1 MEHTTP
7 SKKIY
12 ILGGIMTVVII
23 GAFYYKYSNNTLSP
37 QNSTLSYN
45 TSENDNTYAYATTSI
60 FVVDT
65 KKAFNNPASSDTDN
79 VSDRFTQL
87 ALANYV
93 NLQTNG
99 ASDDETAQAVVSNL
113 ATQAAMT
120 GHVDTYS
127 PSDIKTFSDS
137 DKIAVKNYGNSFAKI
152 ENASIALLA
161 KSTDLANTAKIYE
174 KTSQQLLQIP
184 APQSISSLHLQE
196 INYLHNMSLDFQ
208 DFINYENDPIKSAL
222 AMNQLQTMQSS
233 GSGIYTGL
241 SNYFKTSGII
251 FSKDD
256 PGYKWTSQ

>member
-23 GAFYYKYSNNTLSP
+23 GAFYYKYSNNTLLP
-37 QNSTLSYN
+37 QNNTLTYNSSGSDNSY
-45 TSENDNTYAYATTSI
+45 DYATTSV

-65 KKAFNNPASSDTDN
+65 KQAFNNPASSDTDN

-120 GHVDTYS
+120 GHVDAYS
-127 PSDIKTFSDS
+127 LSDIKTFPDS
-137 DKIAVKNYGNSFAKI
+137 DKVAVKNYGNSFAKI
-152 ENASIALLA
+152 ENASISLLA
-161 KSTDLANTAKIYE
+161 KSTDLTTTAKIYE
-174 KTSQQLLQIP
+174 KTSEQLLQIP
-184 APQSISSLHLQE
+184 APQSVESLHLQE

-208 DFINYENDPIKSAL
+208 DFINYENDPVKSAL
-222 AMNQLQTMQSS
+222 AMNQLQTMQGS
-233 GSGIYTGL
+233 GSDIYTGL